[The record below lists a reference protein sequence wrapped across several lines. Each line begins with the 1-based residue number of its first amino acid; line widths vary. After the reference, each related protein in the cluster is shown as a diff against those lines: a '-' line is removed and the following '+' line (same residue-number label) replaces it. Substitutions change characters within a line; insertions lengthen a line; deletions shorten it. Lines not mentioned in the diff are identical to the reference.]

1 MGKLF
6 SWILKLNPDTRQGEL
21 LSPTFFAFFFIND
34 VLVKLNKSVLGSFIH
49 SLCFNAFMYADDII
63 LLSISIEDI
72 QKMLDIYNVV
82 FKSLEMSVNTN
93 KSVCI
98 RV

>member
-1 MGKLF
+1 MDIKIKSRYSTRGTSFSNLF
-6 SWILKLNPDTRQGEL
+6 RL
-21 LSPTFFAFFFIND
+21 FFIDD

-72 QKMLDIYNVV
+72 QKMLDIYNVE